1 MFPGDAER
9 VLGHLDR
16 FRPLIMVDASAG
28 PAARLAAMSLY
39 SLTARLLPHTELI
52 GSGEVTK
59 NPWGVARLEDLPER
73 LKGALPSPSRMS
85 EEDVRL
91 GIAVDAGAD
100 LYLGGDDWTAILR
113 RVPVDPGKG
122 SFPIGWQ
129 GAAVLAA
136 TEVAKKVWAGLGLV
150 VNPLGQEFVWN
161 YFNHRCEPAP
171 RGASATKPINLAML
185 GGGSAG
191 SSTVGI
197 LVMVDGLTGHAVVVD
212 DDDFDSYRNPYRYPA
227 ATAEVLG
234 PKARW
239 LADMLQSAGWDAHE
253 RVTKVG
259 AWVPTLA
266 EPGWRGVAV
275 SSVDD
280 VDGRYEVADLLAE
293 TTISLGIKGLR
304 LHVQRE
310 HLGDGSACPFCEF
323 VDVRGAIS
331 ESQAESAFTGIP
343 AQRIETIRLTR
354 ARLTQEDVSC
364 SVNAGRIKAADAE
377 QLVGRRFEDLVKRV
391 YADAL
396 VPAQP
401 GSQATPV
408 SAPHVSWAA
417 GVLAGAEVAKAA
429 MGFPLVDRRVDLDLS
444 GLPQGLILKRPAD
457 RSGRCPCASP
467 IRHRWMTRLYSL
479 PTRE

>member
-1 MFPGDAER
+1 
-9 VLGHLDR
+9 
-16 FRPLIMVDASAG
+16 
-28 PAARLAAMSLY
+28 
-39 SLTARLLPHTELI
+39 
-52 GSGEVTK
+52 
-59 NPWGVARLEDLPER
+59 
-73 LKGALPSPSRMS
+73 
-85 EEDVRL
+85 
-91 GIAVDAGAD
+91 
-100 LYLGGDDWTAILR
+100 
-113 RVPVDPGKG
+113 
-122 SFPIGWQ
+122 
-129 GAAVLAA
+129 
-136 TEVAKKVWAGLGLV
+136 
-150 VNPLGQEFVWN
+150 
-161 YFNHRCEPAP
+161 
-171 RGASATKPINLAML
+171 
-185 GGGSAG
+185 
-191 SSTVGI
+191 
-197 LVMVDGLTGHAVVVD
+197 
-212 DDDFDSYRNPYRYPA
+212 
-227 ATAEVLG
+227 
-234 PKARW
+234 
-239 LADMLQSAGWDAHE
+239 MLQSAGWDAHE